1 MRTKET
7 IDLMYNIFNQPITAG
22 NDPQYKRPILSKGS
36 TNAKTAKNDLKTF
49 ILYLAPYKQNS
60 KGINLCPKAS
70 AGCAAACLFTAGRG
84 KMSPVKKARINKT
97 EYFLSNK
104 RQFIIQ
110 LSIEI
115 VKAYNKAKKGN
126 YKIAFRL
133 NGTSDLDFIYML
145 KKYSNLDIT
154 SLSDHA
160 VFYDYTAILGKAQ
173 KYIAHPNYHV
183 TFSRKEDNQLETARA
198 IDHGINTAVVFSNA
212 LPKTYLGAVVI
223 DADQRDDLMINHK
236 GIILGLRAKGDA
248 KKDQSGFVVQT
259 DDNGNLI

>member
-1 MRTKET
+1 MKTKET
-7 IDLMYNIFNQPITAG
+7 IDLIYNIFNQPITAG

-36 TNAKTAKNDLKTF
+36 TNSKTAKNDIKTF

-60 KGINLCPKAS
+60 KNINLCPKAS
-70 AGCAAACLFTAGRG
+70 TGCAAACLFTAGRG
-84 KMSPVKKARINKT
+84 KFSNVQKARINKT
-97 EYFLSNK
+97 EYFITNK

-115 VKAYNKAKKGN
+115 VKAYNKAKKDGV
-126 YKIAFRL
+126 KIAFRL

-145 KKYSNLDIT
+145 KKYANLDIT

-212 LPKTYLGAVVI
+212 LPKTYLGATVI
-223 DADQRDDLMINHK
+223 DADKKDDLMITHK

-248 KKDQSGFVVQT
+248 KKDNTGFVVQT
-259 DDNGNLI
+259 DNEGNLI